1 MQRKLV
7 SALLMACLV
16 LSSVPA
22 LFYLS
27 SVDDQQ
33 TVMYEAPPLDFAALI
48 EVYGEQ
54 IPIVAKFENGLTS
67 SMIDIIIGMG
77 IEFSFGSPT

>member
-7 SALLMACLV
+7 SALLLSCLV

-33 TVMYEAPPLDFAALI
+33 PVIHEATPLDFNALT
-48 EVYGEQ
+48 ELYGEQ
-54 IPIVAKFENGLTS
+54 IPVVAKFENGLTS
-67 SMIDIIIGMG
+67 SMIDIILGMG
-77 IEFSFGSPT
+77 IEFSFGNPT